1 MVGSCVPLSLSP
13 LCFVSYPLAENL
25 PFLYQANFASRIDG
39 APPFLR
45 GVRTRLLLIQ
55 RVISR
60 LREIL
65 GPSLVT
71 LDLGVHL
78 WHPGHVF
85 YWDVFLFQLNL
96 SLGRNCAEFPFFYLT
111 LRGSMC

>member
-25 PFLYQANFASRIDG
+25 PSLYQANFASWIDG

-60 LREIL
+60 LQEIL

-85 YWDVFLFQLNL
+85 YWDRILIP
-96 SLGRNCAEFPFFYLT
+96 A
-111 LRGSMC
+111 

>member
-13 LCFVSYPLAENL
+13 LCFVSYLSAENS

-39 APPFLR
+39 ALPFLR
-45 GVRTRLLLIQ
+45 GVKARLLLIQ

-65 GPSLVT
+65 GLSLVT

-85 YWDVFLFQLNL
+85 YWDRILIP
-96 SLGRNCAEFPFFYLT
+96 A
-111 LRGSMC
+111 

>member
-13 LCFVSYPLAENL
+13 LCFVSYPSAENS
-25 PFLYQANFASRIDG
+25 PFLYQANFASRID

-45 GVRTRLLLIQ
+45 GVRARLLLIQ

-60 LREIL
+60 LQEIL

-78 WHPGHVF
+78 
-85 YWDVFLFQLNL
+85 
-96 SLGRNCAEFPFFYLT
+96 
-111 LRGSMC
+111 

>member
-13 LCFVSYPLAENL
+13 LCFVSDPSAENS

-39 APPFLR
+39 APPFIR
-45 GVRTRLLLIQ
+45 GVRARLLLIQ

-85 YWDVFLFQLNL
+85 Y
-96 SLGRNCAEFPFFYLT
+96 C
-111 LRGSMC
+111 GSMC